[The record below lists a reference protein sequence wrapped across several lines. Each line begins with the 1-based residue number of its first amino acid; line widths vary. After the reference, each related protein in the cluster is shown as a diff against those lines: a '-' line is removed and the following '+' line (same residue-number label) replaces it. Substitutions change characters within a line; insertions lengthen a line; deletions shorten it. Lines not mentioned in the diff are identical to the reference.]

1 MSWKK
6 NLDPIIRDFLNTLLR
21 EVEEYKDSYLKAEDP
36 ATAQIWTAL
45 AIIYRKLSYI
55 ESEIHKIHE
64 KIKENEL
71 KNKLEES
78 LKKL

>member
-6 NLDPIIRDFLNTLLR
+6 DLDPVIRDFLNTLLK
-21 EVEEYKDSYLKAEDP
+21 EVEEHKNAYLKAEDP
-36 ATAQIWTAL
+36 ATAQIWTAI
-45 AIIYRKLSYI
+45 AIIYRKLSYL
-55 ESEIHKIHE
+55 ESEILRISD

-71 KNKLEES
+71 KNKLEDS